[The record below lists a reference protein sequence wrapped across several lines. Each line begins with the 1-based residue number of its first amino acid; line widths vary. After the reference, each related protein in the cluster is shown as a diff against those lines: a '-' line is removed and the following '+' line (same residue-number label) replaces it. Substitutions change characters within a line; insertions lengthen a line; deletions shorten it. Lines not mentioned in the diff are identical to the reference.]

1 MAFDFASSTAYFEG
15 SFVPMSEAKLSIASS
30 PVLYG
35 LTVYTV
41 FSANWNAEKQKLY
54 IFRLRDHYTRLIR
67 SARIMDFDDFEKSC
81 SFEAFQE
88 IIMKLIKRNQVRED
102 VLVRVAI
109 YVDEVIAG
117 TKIHGL
123 KNSLSA
129 FVYPFGTI
137 LNPKGIDVCV
147 SSWTRTQDNA
157 QPSRAKI
164 NGSYIN
170 ASLMKNEALL
180 NGYDEAIALDSSGH
194 VTEGTVANL
203 FIIRDGALITPD
215 KSTDLLEGI
224 TRSSVLE
231 IAHEKGIKTEQR
243 PVDRS
248 ELYIADEMFMC
259 GSSARIV
266 PILSVDKRPVGTGK
280 QGAVTRDI
288 AKAYRA
294 AQFGETPDTNHWLTE
309 AK

>member
-15 SFVPMSEAKLSIASS
+15 SFVPVSEAKLSIASS

-41 FSANWNAEKQKLY
+41 FSANWNPDKKKLY
-54 IFRLRDHYTRLIR
+54 IFRLEEHYRRLVR
-67 SARIMDFDDFEKSC
+67 SARIMDFADFEKSH
-81 SFEAFQE
+81 SFGVFKTMVLE
-88 IIMKLIKRNQVRED
+88 LIKRNKIQED

-123 KNSLSA
+123 KNELSA
-129 FVYPFGTI
+129 FIYPFGTI

-203 FIIRDGALITPD
+203 FIVRDGVLITPD

-224 TRSSVLE
+224 TRSSVIE
-231 IAHEKGIKTEQR
+231 IAHEKGVKTEQR

-248 ELYIADEMFMC
+248 ELYIADELFMC

-266 PILSVDKRPVGTGK
+266 PILSVDKRPVGNGK
-280 QGAVTRDI
+280 PGKLTSDI
-288 AKAYRA
+288 AEAYRA
-294 AQFGETPDTNHWLTE
+294 AQYGEVPDTNHWLTE